1 MHDTMGSTEEKPSK
15 TLEFQQIIEPQN
27 GALVV
32 FTETFESATKFLQW
46 VQIFATGNKRR
57 KKAKAMESSEFC
69 LNFPGEPSYSNTF
82 EQVSPYLMRKV
93 TWRPYIGWISSRFVS
108 FETKIR
114 KYAFLALKNH
124 TETHPRP
131 AIFHGTLLSE
141 GKCLCI
147 LFTLFI
153 VWPSGATSFY

>member
-69 LNFPGEPSYSNTF
+69 LNFPGELSYSNTF
-82 EQVSPYLMRKV
+82 EQVSSLSHEKSNMSALRWLDFQPFCKF
-93 TWRPYIGWISSRFVS
+93 WNQNSEIRF
-108 FETKIR
+108 F
-114 KYAFLALKNH
+114 
-124 TETHPRP
+124 
-131 AIFHGTLLSE
+131 
-141 GKCLCI
+141 
-147 LFTLFI
+147 
-153 VWPSGATSFY
+153 GA